1 MDEREFKT
9 IERLV
14 RNISHAIKNPL
25 TAIKG
30 YTQLLDLKPNDGE
43 ALLRSQNMILE
54 HVEKIDLLLR
64 DIYDIFSLRAERRER
79 FDAATAL
86 DEFFELMVREKNA
99 RFESRD
105 LATGTEITADRMLL
119 KRFVECLVGDFDWEG
134 QHSAKASA
142 RLEPIG
148 SGRLE
153 IVFRTVD
160 FRELD
165 HEFFYLPFASRTHYR
180 RGTELYTAYTIAH
193 LQGWRFALIMGEG
206 CGGFRIEF

>member
-30 YTQLLDLKPNDGE
+30 YAQLLDLKPNDSE

-64 DIYDIFSLRAERRER
+64 DVYDIFSLRAERQER

-86 DEFFELMVREKNA
+86 DELFEFMIRERNA

-105 LATGTEITADRMLL
+105 LAPGTEITADRMLL

-142 RLEPIG
+142 RLEPAG

-165 HEFFYLPFASRTHYR
+165 HEFFYLPFASRTYYR

-193 LQGWRFALIMGEG
+193 LQGWRFALIRGDG
-206 CGGFRIEF
+206 CGGFGIDF